1 MRGKETERERGSFC
15 RQRAALFRPIV
26 GRCPGRAARG
36 AGRGAVG
43 TGGGLGT
50 RPHRDVTEGGE
61 PLAVPS
67 PRARSSAGLWSASP
81 KRAGRRCGFGHRP
94 RGARSGARTA
104 GAGSV
109 SRRPPIRFPCCRLPR
124 EVPPALAQRRTS
136 PKAPELRP
144 KLPRAHRLLSQ
155 RDPQAPE
162 RAPSLRPERFLR
174 AEGSSRPPLGRPSR
188 PHRAP
193 FWGAQSS
200 LPQKL
205 GSQNR

>member
-1 MRGKETERERGSFC
+1 MRGGRNGERKRLLLQAAGRALSPYCGPLSREGGSRG
-15 RQRAALFRPIV
+15 RE
-26 GRCPGRAARG
+26 GRCWHG
-36 AGRGAVG
+36 
-43 TGGGLGT
+43 GGGLGT

-81 KRAGRRCGFGHRP
+81 KRAGRRCRFGHRP

-104 GAGSV
+104 RAGSV

-124 EVPPALAQRRTS
+124 EVPPALTQRRTS

-162 RAPSLRPERFLR
+162 RAPLSAQGRGLISATPGEALSPPPRPLLGCAVVPA
-174 AEGSSRPPLGRPSR
+174 AELGVSEQVSR
-188 PHRAP
+188 
-193 FWGAQSS
+193 
-200 LPQKL
+200 
-205 GSQNR
+205 